1 GNRRQ
6 RAARGGRSPC
16 RLLPPC
22 AAHCRPIF
30 PAMLSVTFLGT
41 SAARPTVERNV
52 YAMTLVREGETLLFE
67 CGEGTQRQMMRYGVS
82 FALSEIF
89 FTHFHADHFLG
100 VIGLIRTLGL
110 QARAEP
116 IMLYGPHGAKKVLT
130 QAIQLG
136 VERIPFQV
144 EIREVKPGEVLG
156 QRAAG
161 NVQRDSYEIHV
172 FKTEHGG
179 GSVGYALRE
188 HERRGRFDVEKAR
201 AAGIPEGPLWGKL
214 TKGEPIELA
223 DGRKLTA
230 DGFVGAARPGRIV
243 AFTGD
248 TRPCAATVD
257 AAQSADLLIHE
268 ATFGEEERDRAR
280 DTGHATAKEAAQV
293 ALAAKA
299 KRLVLSHVS
308 ARYSLSADE
317 LVREAREVFPNAA
330 VAKDGLE
337 VDVPFA
343 EKNSRS
349 DCVES

>member
-1 GNRRQ
+1 
-6 RAARGGRSPC
+6 
-16 RLLPPC
+16 
-22 AAHCRPIF
+22 
-30 PAMLSVTFLGT
+30 
-41 SAARPTVERNV
+41 
-52 YAMTLVREGETLLFE
+52 LLFE

-110 QARAEP
+110 QGRPEP
-116 IMLYGPHGAKKVLT
+116 LFLYGPKGAKKVLT
-130 QAIQLG
+130 TALQLG
-136 VERIPFQV
+136 VERVPFPV
-144 EIREVKPGEVLG
+144 EIVELKAGDTVGREGGRGK
-156 QRAAG
+156 
-161 NVQRDSYEIHV
+161 RDGYDIGA
-172 FKTEHGG
+172 FPTEHGG
-179 GSVGYALRE
+179 GPSVGYVLRE
-188 HERRGRFDVEKAR
+188 HVRRGRFDVAKAR
-201 AAGIPEGPLWGKL
+201 ALGIPEGPLWGKL
-214 TKGEPIELA
+214 TKGETVGLP
-223 DGRKLTA
+223 DGRT
-230 DGFVGAARPGRIV
+230 VGPAELVGPTRPGRLV

-257 AAQSADLLIHE
+257 AAQGADLLIHE

-308 ARYSLSADE
+308 ARYSMSADE
-317 LVREAREVFPNAA
+317 LVREAREVFPNVS

-343 EKNSRS
+343 E
-349 DCVES
+349 

>member
-1 GNRRQ
+1 
-6 RAARGGRSPC
+6 
-16 RLLPPC
+16 
-22 AAHCRPIF
+22 
-30 PAMLSVTFLGT
+30 MLTVTFLGT

-52 YAMTLVREGETLLFE
+52 SGLAIHREGETLLFE

-110 QARAEP
+110 QGRPEP
-116 IMLYGPHGAKKVLT
+116 LLLYGPKGAKKVLST
-130 QAIQLG
+130 ALQLG
-136 VERIPFQV
+136 VERVPFPV
-144 EIREVKPGEVLG
+144 EIMEVK
-156 QRAAG
+156 AG
-161 NVQRDSYEIHV
+161 DTIGDGGRGKREGYDIRV
-172 FKTEHGG
+172 FATEHGG
-179 GSVGYALRE
+179 GSVGYVLRE
-188 HERRGRFDVEKAR
+188 HERRGRFDVEKAK

-299 KRLVLSHVS
+299 KRLLLSHVS
-308 ARYSLSADE
+308 ARYSISADE
-317 LVREAREVFPNAA
+317 LVREAREVFPNAS

-343 EKNSRS
+343 E
-349 DCVES
+349 

>member
-1 GNRRQ
+1 
-6 RAARGGRSPC
+6 
-16 RLLPPC
+16 
-22 AAHCRPIF
+22 
-30 PAMLSVTFLGT
+30 MTFLGT

-52 YAMTLVREGETLLFE
+52 SGLAIHREGETLLFE

-82 FALSEIF
+82 FALFEIF

-110 QARAEP
+110 QGRPEP
-116 IMLYGPHGAKKVLT
+116 LFLYGPKGAKKVLST
-130 QAIQLG
+130 AMQLG
-136 VERIPFQV
+136 VERVPFPV
-144 EIREVKPGEVLG
+144 EITEVK
-156 QRAAG
+156 AG
-161 NVQRDSYEIHV
+161 DTVGKRDGYDIHA
-172 FKTEHGG
+172 FPTEHGG
-179 GSVGYALRE
+179 GPSLGYVLKE
-188 HERRGRFDVEKAR
+188 HVRRGRFDVEKAK

-214 TKGEPIELA
+214 AKGEPIELA
-223 DGRKLTA
+223 DGRRLTA
-230 DGFVGAARPGRIV
+230 DGFVGATRPGRLV

-257 AAQSADLLIHE
+257 AAQGADLLIHE

-299 KRLVLSHVS
+299 KRLLLSHVS
-308 ARYSLSADE
+308 ARYSISADE
-317 LVREAREVFPNAA
+317 LVREAREVFPNAS

-343 EKNSRS
+343 E
-349 DCVES
+349 

>member
-1 GNRRQ
+1 
-6 RAARGGRSPC
+6 
-16 RLLPPC
+16 
-22 AAHCRPIF
+22 
-30 PAMLSVTFLGT
+30 
-41 SAARPTVERNV
+41 
-52 YAMTLVREGETLLFE
+52 
-67 CGEGTQRQMMRYGVS
+67 MRFGVS

-110 QARAEP
+110 QGRPEP
-116 IMLYGPHGAKKVLT
+116 LFLYGPKGAKKVLST
-130 QAIQLG
+130 AMQLG
-136 VERIPFQV
+136 VERVPFPV
-144 EIREVKPGEVLG
+144 EITEVK
-156 QRAAG
+156 AG
-161 NVQRDSYEIHV
+161 DTVGKRDGYDIYA
-172 FKTEHGG
+172 FPTEHGG
-179 GSVGYALRE
+179 GPSLGYILKE
-188 HERRGRFDVEKAR
+188 HVRRGRFDVEKAK

-214 TKGEPIELA
+214 AKGEAVELA

-230 DGFVGAARPGRIV
+230 DGFVGAARPGRVV

-248 TRPCAATVD
+248 TRPSAATVD
-257 AAQSADLLIHE
+257 AAQDADLLIHE

-308 ARYSLSADE
+308 ARYSISADE
-317 LVREAREVFPNAA
+317 LVREAREVFPNVS

-343 EKNSRS
+343 E
-349 DCVES
+349 